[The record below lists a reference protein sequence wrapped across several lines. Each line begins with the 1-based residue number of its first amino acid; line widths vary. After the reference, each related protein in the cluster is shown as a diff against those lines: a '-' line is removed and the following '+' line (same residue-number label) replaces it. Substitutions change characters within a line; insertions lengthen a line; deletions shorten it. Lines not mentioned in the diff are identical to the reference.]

1 MRTIACLFL
10 FVSGLALAEEP
21 ARTPPAFRLG
31 DAATPL
37 GYEVHVAIDPRQ
49 STFSGE
55 IRIDFRVNRSTP
67 VLWLNATRLSIESV
81 QIRQG
86 ERAITADV
94 VEGGEDFVG
103 LRAKGEPFAAADA
116 VAVVRYKGSLD
127 PLSTRG
133 IFRQREQGE
142 WYAISQLESLNARLA
157 FPCFDEPGWKTPW
170 RLTIDAPATDVVV
183 SNTPEVRAVDL
194 ADRPGWRRHEFAR
207 TKPLPSYLVA
217 LAVGPFD
224 VVDGGTAG
232 INKTPLRY
240 FAPKGRGAEMRYARE
255 ATPRVLELLEEY
267 FGMPYPYEKLDAVA
281 IPQTVGFGA
290 MENVGMITYG
300 TFLLLATPREETSP
314 FKRRYAA
321 VAAHEMAHM
330 WFGNLVTL
338 AWWDD
343 IWLNEAFASWM
354 GQKILY
360 RFKPEWDT
368 GEGRARS
375 RGSAIAVD
383 RLASARRVHNP
394 VVAKGDVDVAFDR
407 ITYDKGSAVL
417 EMFESWL
424 GPENFQKGV
433 RDYLKS
439 HAFGS
444 ATSRDFF
451 EALGAAS
458 GRREEALAAFTAFV
472 DQSGVPLIDLALR
485 CEGSKASIEVSQH
498 RLRPI
503 GSKAEDREW
512 TTPACFRHGAATQ
525 CEEIRNAKRSI
536 VLSKASTCPGW
547 ILGNAGGTGHYV
559 VRYDAALMG
568 RLLEHATGLPV
579 HETVALVSD
588 GALLVTSG
596 LLPVDAALDLAGA
609 TLRHPSAVVRL
620 AAVRL
625 LQKLRDPWLDEAQLK
640 KKREILAKRVQPLAR
655 ELGWR
660 GNGRERDDIVDLRV
674 ELLPF
679 AAEREGGAALSAQ
692 ARNLALAW
700 LRDRNAIPATMVAP
714 VLDTAA
720 RFADRDTYGKLEALA
735 LKTQIDLERRQ
746 LHSALGKVRDP
757 QLRARAFSL
766 TLLKRGDADVMNGRE
781 VILFLQG
788 ALHDEANRLPA
799 FEFVRANFDALVAK
813 MPPHTLGHF
822 PTLDDLRDLC
832 TPRDRAAFVEFY
844 KPRTGQFEGGERRYD
859 EALETIDL
867 CIAARA
873 SNRAG
878 R

>member
-1 MRTIACLFL
+1 M
-10 FVSGLALAEEP
+10 
-21 ARTPPAFRLG
+21 
-31 DAATPL
+31 
-37 GYEVHVAIDPRQ
+37 
-49 STFSGE
+49 
-55 IRIDFRVNRSTP
+55 NRPTP
-67 VLWLNATRLSIESV
+67 VLWLNATKLSIESV
-81 QIRQG
+81 RIRQG
-86 ERAITADV
+86 ERAIAADV

-103 LRAKGEPFAAADA
+103 LQAKGEPFAAGDA
-116 VAVVRYKGSLD
+116 LAVVRYKGSLD
-127 PLSTRG
+127 PLSTHG
-133 IFRQREQGE
+133 LFRQQDQDE
-142 WYAISQLESLNARLA
+142 WYVISQFETLHARRA
-157 FPCFDEPGWKTPW
+157 YPCFDEPAWKTPW

-232 INKTPLRY
+232 IDKTPLRY
-240 FAPKGRGAEMRYARE
+240 FALKGRGAETRYARE
-255 ATPRVLELLEEY
+255 ATPRLLELLEAY
-267 FGMPYPYEKLDAVA
+267 FGTPYPYEKLDAVS
-281 IPQTVGFGA
+281 IPQSVNFGA

-300 TFLLLATPREETSP
+300 TYLLLATPREETFR

-321 VAAHEMAHM
+321 VAAHEIAHM

-343 IWLNEAFASWM
+343 VWLNEAFASWI
-354 GQKILY
+354 GRKILY

-368 GEGRARS
+368 GEWRARS
-375 RGSAIAVD
+375 RGAAIAVD

-394 VVAKGDVDVAFDR
+394 VVAKGDVDSGFDS

-424 GPENFQKGV
+424 GKENFQKGV
-433 RDYLKS
+433 RDYLKT

-451 EALGAAS
+451 AALGAAA
-458 GRREEALAAFTAFV
+458 GRGEEALAALTAFV
-472 DQSGVPLIDLALR
+472 DQSGVPLIDVALR
-485 CEGSKASIEVSQH
+485 CESARPSIEVSQH
-498 RLRPI
+498 RLRPV
-503 GSKAEDREW
+503 GSKAQDREW

-525 CEEIRNAKRSI
+525 CEEIRNSTRSI

-559 VRYDAALMG
+559 VRYDATLMT
-568 RLLEHATGLPV
+568 RLLEHATALPV

-588 GALLVTSG
+588 GALLAESG
-596 LLPVDAALDLAGA
+596 LLPVDAALDLAAA

-620 AAVRL
+620 VAVRL

-640 KKREILAKRVQPLAR
+640 AKREIVAKRVQPLAR
-655 ELGWR
+655 ELRWR
-660 GNGRERDDIVDLRV
+660 GKGRERDDVVDLRV
-674 ELLPF
+674 TLLPF
-679 AAEREGGAALSAQ
+679 AAEREGGAALGSQ
-692 ARNLALAW
+692 ARVLALAW

-720 RFADRDTYGKLEALA
+720 RFADRDTYEKLEAAA
-735 LKTQIDLERRQ
+735 LTTRTDLERRQ
-746 LHSALGKVRDP
+746 LHSALGNVRDP
-757 QLRARAFSL
+757 QLRARALSL
-766 TLLKRGDADVMNGRE
+766 TLLKIDGTDVVNRRE
-781 VILFLQG
+781 VLLFLEE
-788 ALHDEANRLPA
+788 ALRDEANRLAA
-799 FEFVRANFDALVAK
+799 FEFVRANFDALAAK
-813 MPPHTLGHF
+813 MPQHTPGQLARA
-822 PTLDDLRDLC
+822 LKDLC
-832 TPRDRAAFVEFY
+832 TPQDRAAFVEFF
-844 KPRTGQFEGGERRYD
+844 KPRSGQFDGGERHYD

-873 SNRAG
+873 SRGTG